1 MAHKIIEYAKLL
13 RIPGLGGLAIPP
25 VFGAISVGVYDLYSL
40 SILFIVGALSAIFG
54 FVLNDYADIEL
65 DGLITELKNKPLV
78 KGAISK
84 KSAVI
89 ICFFAMLST
98 FFFAFF
104 LWIDVVLN
112 SHRFLAIGCLVVA
125 GVLGSIYNLYGKNIF
140 ASDFLVATSMSLV
153 FLYGALAF
161 SDDLGILPWSIFF
174 LTFNQTLHMNAVEGG
189 LKDADHDYL
198 MGVTNIALRSGVKV
212 EKKKI
217 VTPWF
222 FKAFGLG
229 IRIFSSI
236 LVFLPFLLGLD
247 FEIWQ
252 ITLLILLLFGVF
264 YNELRLLFLKVF
276 DRSKIRKYIALS
288 NFLRYSIVPI
298 MLISVIGV
306 LGGIVLATLP
316 ILWYIVFSPLL
327 GTKLF
332 QPEM

>member
-1 MAHKIIEYAKLL
+1 MAHKIIEYGKLL

-40 SILFIVGALSAIFG
+40 TILFIVGALSSIFG
-54 FVLNDYADIEL
+54 FVLNDYADIDL
-65 DGLITELKNKPLV
+65 DGLISELKNKPLV

-84 KSAVI
+84 KNAII
-89 ICFFAMLST
+89 ICFFAMLFT

-104 LWIDVVLN
+104 LWIDQVLN
-112 SHRFLAIGCLVVA
+112 VHRFLAIGCLVLA

-140 ASDFLVATSMSLV
+140 ASDFLVATSICLI

-161 SDDLGILPWSIFF
+161 SGDLGILTWSIFF
-174 LTFNQTLHMNAVEGG
+174 LTFNQSLHMNAVEGG

-217 VTPWF
+217 FSPWF

-229 IRIFSSI
+229 IRIFSAC
-236 LVFLPFLLGLD
+236 LVFLPFILGINY
-247 FEIWQ
+247 EIWQ
-252 ITLLILLLFGVF
+252 VVILILLLFGVF
-264 YNELRLLFLKVF
+264 YTEIRLLFLSVF
-276 DRSKIRKYIALS
+276 DRSEIRKLIAFG

-298 MLISVIGV
+298 MLITEIGV
-306 LGGIVLATLP
+306 LGGFLLAILP
-316 ILWYIVFSPLL
+316 IVWYIAFSPLL